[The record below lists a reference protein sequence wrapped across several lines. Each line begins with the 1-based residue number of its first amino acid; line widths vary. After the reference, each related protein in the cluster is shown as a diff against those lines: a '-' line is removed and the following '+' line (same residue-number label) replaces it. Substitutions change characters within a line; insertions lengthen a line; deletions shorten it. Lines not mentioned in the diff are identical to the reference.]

1 LKRFGFALG
10 KMLSQLWHRSK
21 GFIKGMAISLSD
33 LPLEDIYISY
43 GYDRLPN
50 SEKAA
55 HGGIIK
61 FQRLNEIFPNT
72 PRRFNILYLG
82 SSNRPPF
89 AEQLCCIA
97 RRKGAKFVW
106 NQNGVAYPAWMLS
119 GWEEANAQMAEFLH
133 RADYVFYQSEFARS
147 CANRFL
153 GKRRGPSEILYNA
166 VDTKIFCPSAKSKDS
181 NSIRLLVIGSQYHTY
196 PLESSLRALAHIN
209 KSIPFVRMTIAG
221 KIVDHVLNSVMKLII
236 DLGLKNHV
244 KFVPPF
250 TQNEALKI
258 FRQSDI
264 LLHTKIQDVCPGVVI
279 EAMSCGLPVV
289 YSLSGGV
296 PELVGEY
303 GGVGVPTNANWEERV
318 PPEPAAWADAILTVA
333 EDLNRYSKA
342 ARQRAVELF
351 DFQLWQERHRQV
363 FTELLEDQAKS

>member
-1 LKRFGFALG
+1 
-10 KMLSQLWHRSK
+10 ME
-21 GFIKGMAISLSD
+21 ISLSD
-33 LPLEDIYISY
+33 LPLEDIYIFY

-50 SEKAA
+50 SGKAA

-89 AEQLCCIA
+89 AERMCRIA
-97 RRKGAKFVW
+97 QHKGAKFVW
-106 NQNGVAYPAWMLS
+106 NQNGVAYPAWMPS
-119 GWEEANAQMAEFLH
+119 GWEEANARMAKFLH
-133 RADYVFYQSEFARS
+133 SADYVFYQSEFARS
-147 CANRFL
+147 CADKFL
-153 GKRRGPSEILYNA
+153 GKRTGPSEILYNA
-166 VDTKIFCPSAKSKDS
+166 VDTKTFCPSVKSKDS
-181 NSIRLLVIGSQYHTY
+181 NLLRLLVTGSQYHAY
-196 PLESSLRALAHIN
+196 PLESSLRALAHIL
-209 KSIPFVRMTIAG
+209 KSIPVARMTIAG
-221 KIVDHVLNSVMKLII
+221 KIWDHVLIPVMKLIT
-236 DLGLKNHV
+236 DLDLKNHV
-244 KFVPPF
+244 RFIPPF
-250 TQNEALKI
+250 TQNEALEI

-303 GGVGVPTNANWEERV
+303 GGVGVSTYADWEKRI
-318 PPEPAAWADAILTVA
+318 PPEPGEWADAVLTVA
-333 EDLNRYSKA
+333 ESLRRYSKA

-351 DFQLWQERHRQV
+351 DFQLWQEKHRQV
-363 FTELLEDQAKS
+363 FSELLEH